1 MRNAKQGLDELS
13 RPGPLTVLRGD
24 LGMSGIPGVIYA
36 PEEGLGL
43 PAVAFGH
50 DWLQPPARYADL
62 LRHLASWGFV
72 RRRRRATAGRCP
84 ATRASPPTCAA
95 RCRSASA
102 CGSGTGGSAWT
113 PGAPRSPGTASGA
126 ERRSSRR
133 RGSSGWRRWSRS
145 PLAQTHPSALEA
157 ARKLTVP
164 VLHLAAGKDLVAP
177 PAGHA
182 EQIALSAGG
191 PVILRT
197 LPKASHTG
205 FLDGRHWSDALLAGS
220 PDGKVRRLTRALVT
234 AFLMRHLCDED
245 RVDPLVEGK
254 IPGTTLPEPQRLNLP
269 PASRIRTAS
278 LVSHGEPRSRHG
290 LQALRL
296 AAANQARRP
305 GPVGG
310 RSGHAPATRPVA
322 RPRR

>member
-72 RRRRRATAGRCP
+72 TAAPSSHRGP
-84 ATRASPPTCAA
+84 LPSHAGFAA
-95 RCRSASA
+95 DLRSALQVCVGVRLGDGRISVD
-102 CGSGTGGSAWT
+102 
-113 PGAPRSPGTASGA
+113 
-126 ERRSSRR
+126 SRR
-133 RGSSGWRRWSRS
+133 TAFAGHGIGGGAALVAAAGFERVAAVVT
-145 PLAQTHPSALEA
+145 LAVAQTHPSTLEA

-234 AFLMRHLCDED
+234 AFLLRHLCDED

-254 IPGTTLPEPQRLNLP
+254 IPGTTLPKEPQL
-269 PASRIRTAS
+269 S
-278 LVSHGEPRSRHG
+278 
-290 LQALRL
+290 
-296 AAANQARRP
+296 
-305 GPVGG
+305 
-310 RSGHAPATRPVA
+310 
-322 RPRR
+322 